1 MKLKKAKDNVLLN
14 SSLEGLNLVSRGK
27 VRDIYDFDE
36 RLLMIS
42 TDRISAFDVI
52 LPDPIPLKG
61 KILNQMTVFWLKM
74 FEDIVPN
81 HLISTDFNDFPEACR
96 PYKDILDGRSMLVN
110 KAKPIMVE
118 CIVRGYISGSGW
130 KDYKKTGSVCGIRLP
145 EGLKEAS
152 RLQEPIFTPSTKA
165 DVGQHDENISFDQA
179 CDIIG
184 KETAD
189 AIKNLS
195 ISIYNRAHDFAAE
208 KGIIIADTKMEF
220 GIFND
225 RIMLID
231 EVITPDSSRFWPHDL
246 YEPGKPQMSFD
257 KQFVRDYLDSLGWNH
272 SPPAPKL
279 PEGIINKTSQRYLEA
294 YIRLTGKDLT

>member
-1 MKLKKAKDNVLLN
+1 MKQKNVKEKVMFN

-27 VRDIYDFDE
+27 VRDIYDLGD

-61 KILNQMTVFWLKM
+61 KILNQMTVFWLKLL
-74 FEDIVPN
+74 EDMVPN
-81 HLISTDFNDFPEACR
+81 HLISTDLGDFPDVCQ
-96 PYKDILDGRSMLVN
+96 PYKEMLEGRSMLVK
-110 KAKPIMVE
+110 KAKPILVE

-130 KDYKKTGSVCGIRLP
+130 KDYLKTGSVCGIKLP
-145 EGLKEAS
+145 EGLTESAK
-152 RLQEPIFTPSTKA
+152 LPEPIFTPSTKA
-165 DVGQHDENISFDQA
+165 EIGQHDENISFGQA

-189 AIKNLS
+189 ALKHLS
-195 ISIYNRAHDFAAE
+195 ISIYNRAHDLAAE

-225 RIMLID
+225 SIMLID
-231 EVITPDSSRFWPHDL
+231 EVLTPDSSRFWPQDL

-257 KQFVRDYLDSLGWNH
+257 KQFVRDYLDSLDWDH
-272 SPPAPKL
+272 TPPAPRL
-279 PEGIINKTSQRYLEA
+279 PDGIISKTSQRYLEA
-294 YIRLTGKDLT
+294 YIRLTGKELA